1 MKTRKT
7 QVRGRGRPASGKHP
21 FTVRMPKA
29 AYGALCRA
37 AKDDGFDHLG
47 DWLSQLPGLVTAIDR
62 IEPARRLGKHL
73 ARRRFVTIST
83 NARILIDALYDLVDY
98 DFSIGT
104 DKAVANA
111 AAELDLTYRK
121 LRRFIEG
128 GCR

>member
-1 MKTRKT
+1 MKARKT

-62 IEPARRLGKHL
+62 IEPARRLGKRL
-73 ARRRFVTIST
+73 ARQRFVALAEK
-83 NARILIDALYDLVDY
+83 ARAFVDELYELVDY
-98 DFSIGT
+98 EPAIGAHVVVA
-104 DKAVANA
+104 KAAT
-111 AAELDLTYRK
+111 ELDAAYRK
-121 LRRFIEG
+121 MRRFLELNRG
-128 GCR
+128 